1 MLLCTICNEEI
12 FENDEIKCTKC
23 NLFLHFGCAGQREAN
38 FRKMSQKVLE
48 NWSCLKCKNIIAR
61 NEISIATN
69 SPKNIDCFT
78 GSNKLLQDLTDSV
91 KFMSDKFDDFSNQI
105 QDLVTAVKDL
115 KDENKKIKEQN
126 LKLENE
132 LHILNKRIN
141 ILEQEQLGN
150 HVEIIGVP
158 IQENE
163 NCGKIIESITSALG
177 VQLPTVNAYRVRSKT
192 ANNKSGKIVA
202 ELKSKEDKAI
212 LIDLVKKKRLS
223 AKNLNGNWDNNG
235 IYINNYLT
243 QSNRNLFYK
252 TRMFAKEHSY
262 KFVWFKNNKLFI
274 KKSENSNTIYID
286 HENTLDK
293 IKS

>member
-1 MLLCTICNEEI
+1 MLLCGICNEEI
-12 FENDEIKCTKC
+12 FENDDIKCTKC
-23 NLFLHFGCAGQREAN
+23 KVFLHFGCAGQREAN
-38 FRKMSQKVLE
+38 FRKMSQKAIE
-48 NWSCLKCKNIIAR
+48 NWSCLKCKNIIAG
-61 NEISIATN
+61 NELSIATT
-69 SPKNIDCFT
+69 SPIKNDCFT

-115 KDENKKIKEQN
+115 KEENKKIKEQN
-126 LKLENE
+126 LKLGNE
-132 LHILNKRIN
+132 LHIMNKRIN
-141 ILEQEQLGN
+141 ILEQEQLGK

-163 NCGKIIESITSALG
+163 NCGKIVESITSALG
-177 VQLPTVNAYRVRSKT
+177 VQLTTVNAYRVRSKT
-192 ANNKSGKIVA
+192 VNNKSGKIVA
-202 ELKSKEDKAI
+202 EMKTKEDKAT

-223 AKNLNGNWDNNG
+223 AKNVNDKWDNNG

-252 TRMFAKEHSY
+252 TRMLAKEHSY

-286 HENTLDK
+286 DESILDK